1 MARFELHSLED
12 LSDSRE
18 LLEQKPMRFTS
29 WFIYLLCLIL
39 ASFIIWAWFSTK
51 SVVVSAQGIV
61 ESDKPVQ
68 AIAPISAGT
77 VKSVN
82 YANGSHVKK
91 GDVIV
96 SLDTQNLSVQ
106 LGSLDKQKA
115 LLDSQISDLNSLRRS
130 VSDGNSFENDKSS
143 YFAQYMAYMNEN
155 KTDKKENSLSY
166 KSLNQ
171 LDSEI
176 SAYKSLMGAIANGNS
191 SFNSQDAFCNSEF
204 QKYLLQK
211 ENLEKTV
218 SALEA
223 EERKLEEDEGASDA
237 LSGKILGDYN
247 GLASSQKS
255 EAKEE
260 GAPKPN
266 AASSQDGEI
275 NAQNA
280 LSQDEQRLSQSNS
293 KQAYDEQ
300 MASLESQIAS
310 AKSSLSLLPSTFTST
325 LASSLDQ
332 LEEQKDSLNVS
343 PQKASLEM
351 ESNKWQFLSTLENAI
366 SEDKQK
372 LPSLT
377 GQINLLQKEI
387 SEGDLKASSN
397 GTLYIPSNIEVGMVL
412 SAGEPI
418 AQVISDSR
426 SFEIKLAVPNDKI
439 GNVKL
444 EDDIKYSFPAFPYY
458 QYGFLNGKITQID
471 VTSTTNEKTGLSYYQ
486 VTGSLNKSTINNFQG
501 QEGNIKLGMAC
512 QAKIVS
518 RKEKMLY
525 FILNKMGIN
534 TSRW

>member
-1 MARFELHSLED
+1 MARFELHKLED

-18 LLEQKPMRFTS
+18 LLEQNPRRFTS
-29 WFIYLLCLIL
+29 WFIYLLCLIV

-51 SVVVSAQGIV
+51 SVVISAQGIV
-61 ESDKPVQ
+61 ESNKPVQ
-68 AIAPISAGT
+68 TIAPISAGT

-82 YANGSHVKK
+82 YKNGSQVEK
-91 GDVIV
+91 GDVIIN
-96 SLDTQNLSVQ
+96 LDTQNLSVQ
-106 LGSLDKQKA
+106 LDSLNTQKSS
-115 LLDSQISDLNSLRRS
+115 LTSQISDLTSLKQN
-130 VSDGNSFENDKSS
+130 VSDGSSFENNKSA
-143 YFAQYMAYMNEN
+143 YFSQYMSYINEN
-155 KTDKKENSLSY
+155 KTDSEENSLSS

-171 LDSEI
+171 LNSEI
-176 SAYKSLMGAIANGNS
+176 SAYNSLMSAITNGES
-191 SFNSQDAFCNSEF
+191 SFSSQDAFCNSEF

-211 ENLEKTV
+211 QNLEKTIT
-218 SALEA
+218 SLEA
-223 EERKLEEDEGASDA
+223 EEAELEKDEGASNV

-260 GAPKPN
+260 EAPKSSS
-266 AASSQDGEI
+266 ASSQDDEI
-275 NAQNA
+275 NAQNT

-293 KQAYDEQ
+293 KQTYDEQ
-300 MASLESQIAS
+300 MASLQSQIAS
-310 AKSSLSLLPSTFTST
+310 AKSSLSLLSSTFNST

-332 LEEQKDSLNVS
+332 LEEQKDNLNVS
-343 PQKASLEM
+343 PQKTALEM
-351 ESNKWQFLSTLENAI
+351 ESNKWQFLSTVENVI

-372 LPSLT
+372 LPSLN
-377 GQINLLQKEI
+377 GQISLLQKEI
-387 SEGDLKASSN
+387 SEGELKASTS
-397 GTLYIPSNIEVGMVL
+397 GTLYIPSDIEVGMVL

-418 AQVISDSR
+418 AQVISDSQ

-439 GNVKL
+439 GNIKL
-444 EDDIKYSFPAFPYY
+444 EDGVKYSFPTFPYA

-486 VTGSLNKSTINNFQG
+486 VTGSLDKSTINNFQG

-518 RKEKMLY
+518 QKEKMLY